1 MSVTVLLQKR
11 FICAEKHGQ
20 QPE

>member
-11 FICAEKHGQ
+11 ITD
-20 QPE
+20 